1 MQGGGKEKITG
12 SGTKKPRQTHTCQG
26 RKILL
31 VGQHPCPR
39 RGRGEGYTLFIS
51 LPPLLNLLGPISPT
65 TPHSLQWVWLP
76 PPCHVMAQ
84 MMRKHSLNSHSCFG
98 SFPRVF
104 CVFISVLLFVFSL
117 RVLYYTFVVLCQV
130 KSKGKI
136 PRAFKV
142 RDGSH
147 NIKTLLSDSKQGSRG

>member
-12 SGTKKPRQTHTCQG
+12 SGTKKNPRQTHTCQG

-31 VGQHPCPR
+31 VGQHPCPP
-39 RGRGEGYTLFIS
+39 RGRVERYPLFIFCS
-51 LPPLLNLLGPISPT
+51 KPSTSQTGT
-65 TPHSLQWVWLP
+65 APHSLQWVWLP

-136 PRAFKV
+136 PRAFKA

-147 NIKTLLSDSKQGSRG
+147 NIKTLLSGSKQGSRG